1 MATGVERFP
10 KTGAMPLVSS
20 ERKRPFWIVLKRC
33 VQIAASVD
41 FMFFII
47 FYAVGSPILAWINV
61 VSISM
66 YAGAYVLLSYRR
78 NLAAIFLIWTEVL
91 GHAALGTIMVGW
103 ESAFH
108 YYLLMFIPAIFVS
121 TKTSKAVA
129 AVFVLWCFYIG
140 LNVMTHAIEPLE
152 PLTPHALAMLRYFNI
167 SVVFTMFAYLSSY
180 YYRSIVET
188 QKRLSKLAMTDSMT
202 GLYNRRHIMDVIDYE
217 AVRQKRSSAPLS
229 LIIADIDH
237 FKSIN
242 DRYGHETGDAVL
254 IAVSQLIRKS
264 IREQDS
270 ASRWG
275 GEEFLLVLPDTD
287 LDQAILI
294 AQRIREMVAASPI
307 SVDRQTIFT
316 SMTLGVSAYQSG
328 ETASKAIARA
338 DVLLYEGKKA
348 GRNRVVSALSV
359 S

>member
-1 MATGVERFP
+1 MATGIERFP
-10 KTGAMPLVSS
+10 KTGAMPLASG
-20 ERKRPFWIVLKRC
+20 EKKRPFWIVLKRC

-66 YAGAYVLLSYRR
+66 YAGAYALLSYRR
-78 NLAAIFLIWTEVL
+78 NLAAVFLIWTEVL

-140 LNVMTHAIEPLE
+140 LNVVTHAIQPLE
-152 PLTPHALAMLRYFNI
+152 PLTPHALAMLRYFNV
-167 SVVFTMFAYLSSY
+167 SVVFAMFAYLSSY
-180 YYRSIVET
+180 YYRSIVES

-202 GLYNRRHIMDVIDYE
+202 GLYNRRHMMDVIDYE
-217 AVRQKRSSAPLS
+217 VVRQKRSATPLS

-254 IAVSQLIRKS
+254 IAVSQLIRNS

-275 GEEFLLVLPDTD
+275 GEEFLLALPDTG

-294 AQRIREMVAASPI
+294 AQRIRDMVAANPI
-307 SVDRQTIFT
+307 SVDRQTIST
-316 SMTLGVSAYQSG
+316 SMTLGVAAYQSG

-338 DVLLYEGKKA
+338 DALLYEGKKA
-348 GRNRVVSALSV
+348 GRNRVVSALFAN
-359 S
+359 